1 MFIDFLTRK
10 KESVFLN
17 VSYILFVT
25 PDRDGCV
32 IFDITGND
40 FSLKESYESVME
52 RINALLTVEYPQF
65 D

>member
-1 MFIDFLTRK
+1 MFIEVETRK
-10 KESVFLN
+10 NETLSIN
-17 VSYILFVT
+17 ISHILFVT
-25 PDRDGCV
+25 PYKEGCV

-40 FSLKESYESVME
+40 FDLKSSYESVME